1 MTLLDGLELGS
12 QIIGGAAILAAI
24 FPKTSGAVPVLH
36 GLRKVLDLL
45 ALNVGNAKNEPA
57 KPAPV
62 DVAPE
67 AFKRPEP
74 RG

>member
-12 QIIGGAAILAAI
+12 QIIGAAAILAAV

-36 GLRKVLDLL
+36 GIRKVLDLL
-45 ALNVGNAKNEPA
+45 AMNVGNAKNEPV

-67 AFKRPEP
+67 TDFKRPEP
-74 RG
+74 R

>member
-1 MTLLDGLELGS
+1 MTLLDGINYAS
-12 QIIGGAAILAAI
+12 AIISGAAILAAV

-45 ALNVGNAKNEPA
+45 ALNVGNAKNEPV

-67 AFKRPEP
+67 VEFKRPEP
-74 RG
+74 R